1 MSAILQVFYSAFS
14 ALLLSAAIPNEYFL
28 FGFPFAA
35 LLALAPFY
43 HAIKNCKTYRQAFL
57 CGFIQTCL
65 THLLS
70 SFWLS
75 NFMDFAAFTLGASA
89 FGTGVIGGIFGLF
102 LFMPWNSSKK
112 QNPLLDFSLEKD
124 FFRSQ
129 DFKVLYFSALYT
141 LYEWVKSTGFLGY
154 PWGTIPSALYR
165 WSLFTQIASI
175 TGTYGITFLTALFNA
190 LLEER
195 IYDFPATKACQPGRK
210 TLSARSS
217 SNFRMVLQSEKL
229 LAALTLL
236 SLLYGTYQLLKARV
250 PQKYLT
256 AVMIQQ
262 NSDPWKEKSDHDSIL
277 RSQRLTQK
285 KIEELKSE
293 NKKADLIVWSEGC
306 LRRPFPNSESHYS
319 IFPGEKPLTDFIK
332 ETKIPFLLGGRF
344 IKNADK
350 AEINNAAL
358 VFDKESRLRG
368 HYGKNHLVPFAEALP
383 GRESEAVRNILK
395 KNLKISAGWT
405 PGDQIVLFDIPAKWN
420 PDRHLPPYKYI
431 DLSTSW
437 SKQQSEEEK
446 APNVRISTPICF
458 DDAFPDLMGK
468 MSRYGA
474 ELFVNI
480 TDDSWSLKK
489 SSETQH
495 FVIASFA
502 SIEYRTPMIRSSN
515 AGYSCVISP
524 TGKVLADSPLFEEY
538 ALSYDVP
545 VYEREVTL
553 YARLGNWLPLLILFL
568 FAIYCLTEYF
578 SFEPTDYIPS
588 SRKLKKHKKSKS
600 KSKSKSKKKK

>member
-14 ALLLSAAIPNEYFL
+14 GLLLSAAIPNEFFL

-43 HAIKNCKTYRQAFL
+43 HAIKNCKSPKEAFL
-57 CGFIQTCL
+57 CGFTQTCV

-70 SFWLS
+70 SFWLA

-89 FGTGVIGGIFGLF
+89 FGTGIIGGIFGLF
-102 LFMPWNSSKK
+102 LFLPYNSSKK
-112 QNPLLDFSLEKD
+112 QNPLLDFSIEKST
-124 FFRSQ
+124 FRTK
-129 DFKVLYFSALYT
+129 DFKVLYFASLYT

-154 PWGTIPSALYR
+154 PWGTVPSALYR
-165 WSLFTQIASI
+165 WSLLTQIASI

-195 IYDFPATKACQPGRK
+195 IFSSPVTQKGFQGQTRPSAPGQ
-210 TLSARSS
+210 AP
-217 SNFRMVLQSEKL
+217 FRMVLQSEKV

-236 SLLYGTYQLLKARV
+236 SLLYGTYQLLKVRV

-277 RSQRLTQK
+277 RSQRLTKEKLDQ
-285 KIEELKSE
+285 LKAE
-293 NKKADLIVWSEGC
+293 NISADFVVWSEGC

-332 ETKIPFLLGGRF
+332 ETKLPFLLGGRY
-344 IKNADK
+344 IKNAEK
-350 AEINNAAL
+350 AQVNNAAL
-358 VFDKESRLRG
+358 VFDKDSNLRG

-383 GRESEAVRNILK
+383 GRESEAVRKFLK
-395 KNLKISAGWT
+395 QYLKISAGWT

-420 PDRHLPPYKYI
+420 PDRHLPPYKYL
-431 DLSTSW
+431 DLSKSW
-437 SKQQSEEEK
+437 SQESLEEDK
-446 APNVRISTPICF
+446 APTVRISTPICF
-458 DDAFPDLMGK
+458 DDAFPEVMGK

-489 SSETQH
+489 SSEIQH
-495 FVIASFA
+495 FVISSFS

-538 ALSYDVP
+538 ALAYQVP
-545 VYEREVTL
+545 VYAHERTV
-553 YARLGNWLPLLILFL
+553 YARLGNWLPLIILFL
-568 FAIYCLTEYF
+568 FTIYCLIEYF
-578 SFEPTDYIPS
+578 SFEATDYIPS
-588 SRKLKKHKKSKS
+588 SRKF
-600 KSKSKSKKKK
+600 KKKKKSHKKK